1 MVQIGTTGRIILD
14 GVETLFN
21 VAQAQDGTKVW
32 STTGHPV
39 TMPHNRYNLT
49 SSFGLNPGVAGLD
62 QFEMDVRRIVAAAH
76 GEYLESVGRNES
88 GRAAIE
94 QATGRPS

>member
-1 MVQIGTTGRIILD
+1 MSIQIGSTSRIILD
-14 GVETLFN
+14 GEQTLFH
-21 VAQAQDGTKVW
+21 VAQVQEGTKVW

-49 SSFGLNPGVAGLD
+49 SSYGLNPGVAGLD

-76 GEYLESVGRNES
+76 SEYLESVGRNE
-88 GRAAIE
+88 GGAA
-94 QATGRPS
+94 